1 MAAKKSAKGSAPK
14 IPRFSPTRIELY
26 LFCPR
31 AYHFYYEEG
40 LRWGGMNAGM
50 AFGGNLHRTLQAFH
64 DRGAQQ
70 QVTLDQLLSH
80 LREGWSEAGFSS
92 AEEAAAHLSA
102 GEAVLTQ
109 YYHRP
114 PSEERETVWTE
125 KTVQHRYAD
134 FVLFGKIDRL
144 DRRPDG
150 ALEVVDYKSGRLT
163 VSEEEVRNSLALTI
177 YQLLI
182 ARNHPGVEVHA
193 GILCLRSSVYASIH
207 RSEAELAEAEQEII
221 HTVNTILADETK
233 AALPGPQCR
242 GCQYPRICA
251 PGRRWLR
258 EHPEGTPED

>member
-1 MAAKKSAKGSAPK
+1 MAAKKSAKSTAPK

-64 DRGAQQ
+64 NQGAHEG
-70 QVTLDQLLSH
+70 VSLDDLLTQ
-80 LREGWSEAGFSS
+80 LREGWSAAGFSS
-92 AEEAAAHLSA
+92 PEEAAAHLSA
-102 GEAVLTQ
+102 GEAVLAQ
-109 YYHRP
+109 YYHSAP
-114 PSEERETVWTE
+114 AEKRETVWTE
-125 KTVQHRYAD
+125 RTVQYRYEE

-144 DRRPDG
+144 DRWPDG
-150 ALEVVDYKSGRLT
+150 SLEVVDYKSGRLSVT
-163 VSEEEVRNSLALTI
+163 EEEVRSSLALMI

-182 ARNHPGVEVHA
+182 ARNNPEVEVYA
-193 GILCLRSSVYASIH
+193 GILCLRTNVSAVIH
-207 RSEAELAEAEQEII
+207 RTRAELEQVEQEVIE
-221 HTVNTILADETK
+221 TVRTVLADQVK

-242 GCQYPRICA
+242 HCQYPRICP

-258 EHPEGTPED
+258 EHSEDASAE